1 MKKRG
6 RIWSVVI
13 AVVVIVV
20 FVVFVNMFAD
30 RAVKAG
36 IESAATNKLNV
47 PVAIGDLDLSLLGG
61 RITFGGLSVGN
72 PPGYEH
78 DRLLELGRAYI
89 DADVT
94 SLLSDV
100 VNISTVDLSG
110 VKLVIEQKSLT
121 GNNLQEVLKTVSSSG
136 AEAEEGTGARKL
148 HIDRLDISD
157 ITVRVKLLPVPGKA
171 DTLTIKVAPISMT
184 DLGGD
189 DKLDTAALTGRVLA
203 AIAAGVAGQGRDVLP
218 TEILGPMQSQLKDLE
233 ALPSEILKEGADA
246 VKQAEDVGK
255 DITAGIK
262 GLFRKKE

>member
-1 MKKRG
+1 
-6 RIWSVVI
+6 
-13 AVVVIVV
+13 
-20 FVVFVNMFAD
+20 
-30 RAVKAG
+30 
-36 IESAATNKLNV
+36 
-47 PVAIGDLDLSLLGG
+47 LLGG
-61 RITFGGLSVGN
+61 RITFGELSIGN

-78 DRLLELGRAYI
+78 DKLLELGHAHI
-89 DADVT
+89 DADVK

-100 VNISTVDLSG
+100 VNVSAVDLSG
-110 VKLVIEQKSLT
+110 VNLVLEQKSLT

-136 AEAEEGTGARKL
+136 SEAEEGTGARKL

-189 DKLDTAALTGRVLA
+189 DKLDTAALSGKVLA
-203 AIAAGVAGQGRDVLP
+203 AIAAGVASQGKDVLP

-233 ALPSEILKEGADA
+233 VLPSEIFKEGADA

-255 DITAGIK
+255 DITEGIK
-262 GLFRKKE
+262 GLFRKKK